1 MTGKSAK
8 KHFFFKKVASKNI
21 IKKCAKMTYIISGPP
36 SRIRTSDPWKNDTYY
51 SPLLFQLSYW
61 WLRVPVRLELTTL
74 RSEPSELWDLGKV
87 LFKKNFFFLVEP
99 VCRGQVLVLLTPTRE
114 LF

>member
-1 MTGKSAK
+1 
-8 KHFFFKKVASKNI
+8 
-21 IKKCAKMTYIISGPP
+21 MTYIISGPP

-74 RSEPSELWDLGKV
+74 RLLGVRSEPTELRDLGR
-87 LFKKNFFFLVEP
+87 FI
-99 VCRGQVLVLLTPTRE
+99 
-114 LF
+114 

>member
-8 KHFFFKKVASKNI
+8 KHFFRKKVASKHFLKKKVASKNI

-74 RSEPSELWDLGKV
+74 RLLGVRSEPTELWDLGRFY
-87 LFKKNFFFLVEP
+87 LKKNSFFS
-99 VCRGQVLVLLTPTRE
+99 
-114 LF
+114 